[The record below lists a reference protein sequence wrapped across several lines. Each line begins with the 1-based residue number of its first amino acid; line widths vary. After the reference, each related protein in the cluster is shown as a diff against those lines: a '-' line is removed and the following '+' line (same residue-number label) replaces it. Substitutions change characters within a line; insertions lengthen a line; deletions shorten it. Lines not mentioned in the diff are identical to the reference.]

1 MNTYIALLRGINV
14 SGHNKIKM
22 VDLQKLFIHMGHS
35 NVLTYIQSG
44 NVIFSSEEINISTL
58 EQTIIHEIEKQFNY
72 VIKVLVL
79 KKNELE
85 KIFNF
90 NAFAD
95 IHELDFKK
103 VGVTIL
109 QEKPTEEGI
118 EKVQSLADDDEKLLF
133 KEKTLYLYCP
143 SGFGRTKLSN
153 NNIEAK
159 LKMAAT
165 SRNWNTITK
174 LVELSNS

>member
-58 EQTIIHEIEKQFNY
+58 EQTIIHEIEKQFSY

-79 KKNELE
+79 KKILE
-85 KIFNF
+85 KR
-90 NAFAD
+90 
-95 IHELDFKK
+95 
-103 VGVTIL
+103 GVIQNTSSVIDVAML
-109 QEKPTEEGI
+109 Q
-118 EKVQSLADDDEKLLF
+118 
-133 KEKTLYLYCP
+133 
-143 SGFGRTKLSN
+143 
-153 NNIEAK
+153 
-159 LKMAAT
+159 
-165 SRNWNTITK
+165 
-174 LVELSNS
+174 

>member
-1 MNTYIALLRGINV
+1 MNTSITLLRGINV

-22 VDLQKLFIHMGHS
+22 VDLQKLFIQIGHS
-35 NVLTYIQSG
+35 NILTYIQSG
-44 NVIFSSEEINISTL
+44 NVIFSSEEIDISKL
-58 EQTIIHEIEKQFNY
+58 EQTIIHEIEKQFSY

-79 KKNELE
+79 KKIELE
-85 KIFNF
+85 TIFNF
-90 NAFAD
+90 NAFAN
-95 IHELDFKK
+95 IPELDFKK

-118 EKVQSLADDDEKLLF
+118 EKVKSLAADGEKLIF
-133 KEKTLYLYCP
+133 NEKAWYLYCP
-143 SGFGRTKLSN
+143 NGFGRTKLSN
-153 NNIEAK
+153 NNIEVK

-174 LVELSNS
+174 LVELSN